1 MRGGL
6 VACVQC
12 VVVVR
17 DAMRGPLWTG
27 CVCAV
32 RLQFCALLS
41 RRFVLR
47 MQNVRH
53 VRLRGTVKMTR
64 LANRT
69 LAVKRISAVWR
80 WKLQV
85 VSRHPGAGSDQTV
98 WGGAAARLGVT
109 DRSGRLCSRL
119 RRSGNLQRPPAEVQQ
134 AAEEGAVAAH
144 SQEGAPQAWTC
155 CWGFC
160 LTRILLRF
168 LLDKTPNNRISNLGI
183 L

>member
-1 MRGGL
+1 M
-6 VACVQC
+6 QC
-12 VVVVR
+12 
-17 DAMRGPLWTG
+17 AGPLQTG

-32 RLQFCALLS
+32 RLQFCAVLS

-53 VRLRGTVKMTR
+53 VRLRGTVSMTR

-80 WKLQV
+80 WQLQV
-85 VSRHPGAGSDQTV
+85 VSRHPGDGSEQTV

-144 SQEGAPQAWTC
+144 SQEGAPQAWT
-155 CWGFC
+155 
-160 LTRILLRF
+160 LLGV
-168 LLDKTPNNRISNLGI
+168 LSNKNLEDS
-183 L
+183 

>member
-17 DAMRGPLWTG
+17 DAMRRTSADWL
-27 CVCAV
+27 
-32 RLQFCALLS
+32 RLRGAIAILRRLV
-41 RRFVLR
+41 RFVLR

-53 VRLRGTVKMTR
+53 VRLRGTVSMTR

-85 VSRHPGAGSDQTV
+85 VSRHPGAGSEQTV

-109 DRSGRLCSRL
+109 GPGGNCSGRLCSHL

-144 SQEGAPQAWTC
+144 SQGGAPQAWTC
-155 CWGFC
+155 WG
-160 LTRILLRF
+160 
-168 LLDKTPNNRISNLGI
+168 
-183 L
+183 

>member
-17 DAMRGPLWTG
+17 DAMRRTSADWL
-27 CVCAV
+27 
-32 RLQFCALLS
+32 RLRGAIAILRRLV
-41 RRFVLR
+41 RFVLR

-53 VRLRGTVKMTR
+53 VRLRGTVSMTR

-85 VSRHPGAGSDQTV
+85 VSRHPGDS
-98 WGGAAARLGVT
+98 
-109 DRSGRLCSRL
+109 C
-119 RRSGNLQRPPAEVQQ
+119 
-134 AAEEGAVAAH
+134 
-144 SQEGAPQAWTC
+144 
-155 CWGFC
+155 
-160 LTRILLRF
+160 
-168 LLDKTPNNRISNLGI
+168 
-183 L
+183 

>member
-17 DAMRGPLWTG
+17 DAMRRTSADWL
-27 CVCAV
+27 
-32 RLQFCALLS
+32 RLRGAIAILRRLV
-41 RRFVLR
+41 RFVLR

-53 VRLRGTVKMTR
+53 VRLRGTVSMTR

-80 WKLQV
+80 WKSQV
-85 VSRHPGAGSDQTV
+85 VSRHPGAGSEQTV

-109 DRSGRLCSRL
+109 GPGGNCSGRLCSHL

-144 SQEGAPQAWTC
+144 SQGGAPQAWTC
-155 CWGFC
+155 WG
-160 LTRILLRF
+160 
-168 LLDKTPNNRISNLGI
+168 
-183 L
+183 

>member
-17 DAMRGPLWTG
+17 DAMRGPLRTG

-32 RLQFCALLS
+32 RMQFCAVLS

-53 VRLRGTVKMTR
+53 VRLRGTVSMTR

-80 WKLQV
+80 CKLQV
-85 VSRHPGAGSDQTV
+85 VSRHPGAGSEQTV

-109 DRSGRLCSRL
+109 GPGGNCSGRLCSRL

-144 SQEGAPQAWTC
+144 SQGGAPQAWTC
-155 CWGFC
+155 WG
-160 LTRILLRF
+160 
-168 LLDKTPNNRISNLGI
+168 
-183 L
+183 